1 MLLLTLPL
9 AVRPS
14 RRRRCPVLEVFR
26 VVVEEE
32 VGEGEEEV
40 VVVVGERGAGVAHT
54 LAGVCVACFC
64 MVFKVGDVMVSIP
77 VYICR

>member
-32 VGEGEEEV
+32 AGEGEEEV
-40 VVVVGERGAGVAHT
+40 EVGERGAGVAHA

-64 MVFKVGDVMVSIP
+64 MVFKVGFDSCIYMQVIT
-77 VYICR
+77 

>member
-26 VVVEEE
+26 VVVEE
-32 VGEGEEEV
+32 GGEEE
-40 VVVVGERGAGVAHT
+40 VVVGERGAGVAHA

-77 VYICR
+77 VYIIMQVIT